1 MIEKQKDSHDL
12 KYMKICPICG
22 NTFVTNV
29 EHRQACKACLEKSN
43 PKTVSQMLQTLEI
56 LGWSDLIDS
65 RWKDKV
71 IEHMQVFY
79 DRKVPMIDIYKLLE
93 IVLW

>member
-1 MIEKQKDSHDL
+1 
-12 KYMKICPICG
+12 MKICPICG
-22 NTFVTNV
+22 NTFETNV
-29 EHRQACKACLEKSN
+29 EHRQACKVCLEKSN
-43 PKTVSQMLQTLEI
+43 PKTVSNMLKVLEI

-71 IEHMQVFY
+71 IEHLQVYY
-79 DRKVPMIDIYKLLE
+79 DRKVPMVDIYKTLE

>member
-1 MIEKQKDSHDL
+1 MRYIKV
-12 KYMKICPICG
+12 CPICG
-22 NTFVTNV
+22 NTFDTNV
-29 EHRQACKACLEKSN
+29 KHQQACKVCLEKSN
-43 PKTVSQMLQTLEI
+43 PKTVSNLIKTLEV

-71 IEHMQVFY
+71 IEHLQVYY
-79 DRKVPMIDIYKLLE
+79 DRKIPMVDIYKTLE

>member
-1 MIEKQKDSHDL
+1 M

-22 NTFVTNV
+22 NTFETDVQ
-29 EHRQACKACLEKSN
+29 HRQACKVCLEKSN
-43 PKTVSQMLQTLEI
+43 PKTVSNMLKVLEI

-65 RWKDKV
+65 RWKDRV
-71 IEHMQVFY
+71 IEHLQVYY
-79 DRKVPMIDIYKLLE
+79 DRKVPMIDIYKTLE

>member
-1 MIEKQKDSHDL
+1 M
-12 KYMKICPICG
+12 KYMKVCPICG
-22 NTFVTNV
+22 NTFETDV
-29 EHRQACKACLEKSN
+29 EHRQACKVCLEKSN
-43 PKTVSQMLQTLEI
+43 PKTVSNMLKVLEV

-71 IEHMQVFY
+71 IEHLQVYY
-79 DRKVPMIDIYKLLE
+79 DRKIPMIDIYKTLE

>member
-1 MIEKQKDSHDL
+1 M
-12 KYMKICPICG
+12 KYIKVCPICG
-22 NTFVTNV
+22 NTFETDV
-29 EHRQACKACLEKSN
+29 EHRQACKVCLEKSN
-43 PKTVSQMLQTLEI
+43 PKTVSNMLKVLEI

-71 IEHMQVFY
+71 IEHLQVYY
-79 DRKVPMIDIYKLLE
+79 DRKVPMIDIYQTLE

>member
-1 MIEKQKDSHDL
+1 MR
-12 KYMKICPICG
+12 YMKVCPICG
-22 NTFVTNV
+22 NTFETNV
-29 EHRQACKACLEKSN
+29 EHRQACKVCLEKSN
-43 PKTVSQMLQTLEI
+43 PKTVSNMLKVLEI

-71 IEHMQVFY
+71 VEHLQVYY
-79 DRKVPMIDIYKLLE
+79 DRKAPMIDIYKTLE

>member
-1 MIEKQKDSHDL
+1 M
-12 KYMKICPICG
+12 KYMKVCPICG
-22 NTFVTNV
+22 NTFETNV
-29 EHRQACKACLEKSN
+29 EHRQACKACLEKANS
-43 PKTVSQMLQTLEI
+43 KTVSNMLTVLSV

-71 IEHMQVFY
+71 IEHLQVYY
-79 DRKVPMIDIYKLLE
+79 DRKVPMIDIYKTLE